1 MYYQHF
7 NLSGPPFQFTPSADV
22 LYPSKSH
29 REALAALEWGLLHE
43 PSGLTLLIGEPGTG
57 KTTLI
62 SSVLARHLEH
72 VRIAYIANP
81 RLSFDEILQIIARQ
95 LGIAFNSPQRLA
107 RLDAVDEFLSHSRNE
122 RVTVI
127 IDESQVLPDRVLE
140 ELRLLS
146 NCTPIRPNSLRFI
159 FVGQPE
165 FLRRLESSNLRQ
177 LNERI
182 GARAMLNALR
192 PNEIQEYIDFRLRA
206 RNGSAQEVF
215 SSSAL
220 KIISDHS
227 GGIPRR
233 INVLCHNAM
242 LLAYTSDSKRVRGQ
256 HAKAAAAEYENLF
269 VTASAPRQADPS
281 VREKP
286 KPRWWAATAVAALGA
301 VVFGISYLWSSSLY
315 SHHDHRGNQGASS
328 AVSDV
333 RRRVAEDPL
342 TRMGSASQPVRRL
355 ATAAAST
362 PSATMLVTEPPV
374 KASQPLSSPR
384 LRQIRVKVGDTVV
397 DIARRYLGSSQK
409 LDQLI
414 AANPQLAN
422 VDRIFPGDVIYL
434 PQSDSSNPSEQ

>member
-57 KTTLI
+57 KTTLV

-107 RLDAVDEFLSHSRNE
+107 RLDALDEFLSHSRNE

-146 NCTPIRPNSLRFI
+146 NYTPIRPNSLRFI

-182 GARAMLNALR
+182 GARAMLSALR
-192 PNEIQEYIDFRLRA
+192 TNEIQEYIDFRLRA

-269 VTASAPRQADPS
+269 VTANAPGQSDPS
-281 VREKP
+281 VQEKP
-286 KPRWWAATAVAALGA
+286 KTRWWSAAAVAALGA
-301 VVFGISYLWSSSLY
+301 VVFGVSYLWSLSFY
-315 SHHDHRGNQGASS
+315 SHHDHRGNVGASS
-328 AVSDV
+328 AVSDL
-333 RRRVAEDPL
+333 RRGVADDPL
-342 TRMGSASQPVRRL
+342 TRMRSASQPARRT
-355 ATAAAST
+355 ATGAAST
-362 PSATMLVTEPPV
+362 PSSTVLVSEPPV
-374 KASQPLSSPR
+374 KASPPSQPR
-384 LRQIRVKVGDTVV
+384 LRQIRVKLGDTVAN
-397 DIARRYLGSSQK
+397 IARRYLGSNQK
-409 LDQLI
+409 LDELI

-434 PQSDSSNPSEQ
+434 PQSDSSDPSEQ

>member
-7 NLSGPPFQFTPSADV
+7 NLSGPPFQFTPSAEV

-62 SSVLARHLEH
+62 SSVLARHLQH

-107 RLDAVDEFLSHSRNE
+107 RLDALDEYLSHSRDE

-146 NCTPIRPNSLRFI
+146 NYTPIRPNSLRFI

-165 FLRRLESSNLRQ
+165 FLQRLESSNLRQ

-192 PNEIQEYIDFRLRA
+192 SNEIHEYIDFRLRA
-206 RNGSAQEVF
+206 QNGSAQEVF

-220 KIISDHS
+220 KTISDHS
-227 GGIPRR
+227 SGIPRR

-269 VTASAPRQADPS
+269 VTASVPRPPDPS

-286 KPRWWAATAVAALGA
+286 RCWSAGALALLGA
-301 VVFGISYLWSSSLY
+301 VVFAITYLWSSNSY
-315 SHHDHRGNQGASS
+315 FHRDRRGGVGEASS
-328 AVSDV
+328 AVANLG
-333 RRRVAEDPL
+333 RRVADDSL
-342 TRMGSASQPVRRL
+342 RRMRSGSQP
-355 ATAAAST
+355 AKESANGTA
-362 PSATMLVTEPPV
+362 SAPTGPVLVSEPPV
-374 KASQPLSSPR
+374 KAAHPSPPR
-384 LRQIRVKVGDTVV
+384 LRQIRVRLGDTVA
-397 DIARRYLGSSQK
+397 DIARRYLGSSEK
-409 LDQLI
+409 LDELI

-434 PQSDSSNPSEQ
+434 PQSDSSASSEQ

>member
-7 NLSGPPFQFTPSADV
+7 NLSGAPFQFTPSADV

-57 KTTLI
+57 KTTLV
-62 SSVLARHLEH
+62 SSVLSRHLEH

-107 RLDAVDEFLSHSRNE
+107 RLDALDEFLSHSRNE

-146 NCTPIRPNSLRFI
+146 NYTPIRPNSLRFI

-220 KIISDHS
+220 KTISDHS

-242 LLAYTSDSKRVRGQ
+242 LLAYTSDSNRVRGQ

-269 VTASAPRQADPS
+269 VTASTPRQSDPS
-281 VREKP
+281 VRETP
-286 KPRWWAATAVAALGA
+286 KTRWWSAAAVAALGA
-301 VVFGISYLWSSSLY
+301 VVFGISYLWSLSLY
-315 SHHDHRGNQGASS
+315 SHHDHRGNVGASS
-328 AVSDV
+328 AVSDLG
-333 RRRVAEDPL
+333 RRLAEGPL
-342 TRMGSASQPVRRL
+342 TRMGSASQPAKRL
-355 ATAAAST
+355 ATGAAST
-362 PSATMLVTEPPV
+362 PGGTALVSEPPA
-374 KASQPLSSPR
+374 KASQPSQPR
-384 LRQIRVKVGDTVV
+384 LRQIRVKLGDTVAN
-397 DIARRYLGSSQK
+397 IARRYLGSSQK
-409 LDQLI
+409 LDELI

-434 PQSDSSNPSEQ
+434 PQSDSSDPSEQ

>member
-7 NLSGPPFQFTPSADV
+7 NLSGPPFQFTPSPDV

-29 REALAALEWGLLHE
+29 REALAALEWGVLHE

-72 VRIAYIANP
+72 VRIVYIANP

-95 LGIAFNSPQRLA
+95 LGIVFNSPQRLA
-107 RLDAVDEFLSHSRNE
+107 RLDALDEFLVSHCRSE

-127 IDESQVLPDRVLE
+127 IDEAQVLPDRVLE

-146 NCTPIRPNSLRFI
+146 NCTPLRPNALRFI
-159 FVGQPE
+159 FVGQTE

-177 LNERI
+177 LNDRI
-182 GARAMLNALR
+182 GARAMLNALG

-206 RNGSAQEVF
+206 CSGSARDVF
-215 SSSAL
+215 TSSAL
-220 KIISDHS
+220 KIVADHS

-242 LLAYTSDSKRVRGQ
+242 LLAYTSESTRVRGQ
-256 HAKAAAAEYENLF
+256 HATAAAAEYEDLF
-269 VTASAPRQADPS
+269 VTATSPRTRNSPA
-281 VREKP
+281 EKP
-286 KPRWWAATAVAALGA
+286 KLQWGSAAVVAALGA
-301 VVFGISYLWSSSLY
+301 VVLGVGFRWSLTAY
-315 SHHDHRGNQGASS
+315 SHRDRKANVGARSPAADLGRPGAKEPPPRMESASNSSGQAGEGAASAPSGTVLISEPSAKGASH
-328 AVSDV
+328 
-333 RRRVAEDPL
+333 
-342 TRMGSASQPVRRL
+342 TSQPH
-355 ATAAAST
+355 
-362 PSATMLVTEPPV
+362 
-374 KASQPLSSPR
+374 
-384 LRQIRVKVGDTVV
+384 LREIRVKVGDTVAE
-397 DIARRYLGSSQK
+397 IAQRYLGSRQK
-409 LDQLI
+409 LGAVI

-434 PQSDSSNPSEQ
+434 PQRDSSDPSEQ

>member
-1 MYYQHF
+1 MYYKHF
-7 NLSGPPFQFTPSADV
+7 NLSGPPFQFTPSAEV

-43 PSGLTLLIGEPGTG
+43 ASGLTLLIGEPGTG

-62 SSVLARHLEH
+62 SSVLARHPDH

-107 RLDAVDEFLSHSRNE
+107 RLDALDEFLSHSRNE

-146 NCTPIRPNSLRFI
+146 NYTPIRPNSLRFI

-165 FLRRLESSNLRQ
+165 FLRRLESSSLRQ

-206 RNGSAQEVF
+206 RNGSAQEAF
-215 SSSAL
+215 SPSAL

-256 HAKAAAAEYENLF
+256 HAKAAAAEYEDLF
-269 VTASAPRQADPS
+269 RTATVPRQPAPS

-286 KPRWWAATAVAALGA
+286 RPRWWTAATLATVGA
-301 VVFGISYLWSSSLY
+301 VVFGISYVWSSNSF
-315 SHHDHRGNQGASS
+315 SHRDRTGKDGASS
-328 AVSDV
+328 AVSNLGQ
-333 RRRVAEDPL
+333 RVADNPL
-342 TRMGSASQPVRRL
+342 TRMVSASQPAKRL
-355 ATAAAST
+355 MTGTASAST
-362 PSATMLVTEPPV
+362 GTTLAPAPPARESHPSP
-374 KASQPLSSPR
+374 PR
-384 LRQIRVKVGDTVV
+384 LRQIRVRLGDTVEN
-397 DIARRYLGSSQK
+397 IARRYLGSSEK
-409 LDQLI
+409 IDELI

-434 PQSDSSNPSEQ
+434 PQSDSSHDSEQ

>member
-7 NLSGPPFQFTPSADV
+7 NLSGPPFQFTPSAEV

-62 SSVLARHLEH
+62 SSVLARQLEH

-81 RLSFDEILQIIARQ
+81 RLSFDEILQIVARQ
-95 LGIAFNSPQRLA
+95 LGIVFNSPQRLA
-107 RLDAVDEFLSHSRNE
+107 RLDALDEYLSHSRNE

-146 NCTPIRPNSLRFI
+146 NYTPIRPNSLRFI

-220 KIISDHS
+220 KTISDHS

-256 HAKAAAAEYENLF
+256 HAKAAAAEYEDLF
-269 VTASAPRQADPS
+269 VTATVPRPPDPS

-286 KPRWWAATAVAALGA
+286 LPRWWSGAAIALLGA
-301 VVFGISYLWSSSLY
+301 VVFGITYLWSSNSY
-315 SHHDHRGNQGASS
+315 SHRDHRGSVGASA
-328 AVSDV
+328 AVENLG
-333 RRRVAEDPL
+333 RRVADDSL
-342 TRMGSASQPVRRL
+342 RRMGSGSQP
-355 ATAAAST
+355 AKQSASGTA
-362 PSATMLVTEPPV
+362 SAPTGPVFVSEPPV
-374 KASQPLSSPR
+374 RASHPSQPR
-384 LRQIRVKVGDTVV
+384 LRQIRVRLGDTVA
-397 DIARRYLGSSQK
+397 DIARRYLGSSEK
-409 LDQLI
+409 LDELI

-434 PQSDSSNPSEQ
+434 PQSDSFAPSEQ

>member
-7 NLSGPPFQFTPSADV
+7 NLSGPPFQFTPSAEV

-62 SSVLARHLEH
+62 SSVLARHLKR

-81 RLSFDEILQIIARQ
+81 QLSFDEILQVIARQ
-95 LGIAFNSPQRLA
+95 LGIVFNSPQRLA
-107 RLDAVDEFLSHSRNE
+107 RLDALDEYLSHSGNE

-146 NCTPIRPNSLRFI
+146 NYTPIRPNSLRFI

-182 GARAMLNALR
+182 GARAMLNALH

-215 SSSAL
+215 FSSAL
-220 KIISDHS
+220 KTIADHS

-256 HAKAAAAEYENLF
+256 HAQAAAAEYEDLF
-269 VTASAPRQADPS
+269 VTATVPRPTDPS
-281 VREKP
+281 VQEKLA
-286 KPRWWAATAVAALGA
+286 PRWWSAAALAVLGV
-301 VVFGISYLWSSSLY
+301 VVFGITYLWSSNSY
-315 SHHDHRGNQGASS
+315 SHRDRTGSVGASS
-328 AVSDV
+328 TLANLG
-333 RRRVAEDPL
+333 RRVADDSL
-342 TRMGSASQPVRRL
+342 ARMGSGSQSAKQSANGPASSPTGPV
-355 ATAAAST
+355 
-362 PSATMLVTEPPV
+362 LVSEPPV
-374 KASQPLSSPR
+374 KAARPSQPH
-384 LRQIRVKVGDTVV
+384 LRQIRVRLGDTVA
-397 DIARRYLGSSQK
+397 DIARRYLGSSEK
-409 LDQLI
+409 LDELI

-434 PQSDSSNPSEQ
+434 PRSDSSTPSEQ

>member
-1 MYYQHF
+1 MYYKHF

-43 PSGLTLLIGEPGTG
+43 ASGLTLLIGEPGTG

-72 VRIAYIANP
+72 VRLAYIANP

-95 LGIAFNSPQRLA
+95 LGIAFSSAQRLA
-107 RLDAVDEFLSHSRNE
+107 RLDALDEFLSRSRNE
-122 RVTVI
+122 RVSVI

-146 NCTPIRPNSLRFI
+146 NHTPIRPNSLRFI

-165 FLRRLESSNLRQ
+165 FLQRLESSNLRQ

-206 RNGSAQEVF
+206 CNGSAHEVF
-215 SSSAL
+215 SLSAL
-220 KIISDHS
+220 KTIADHS
-227 GGIPRR
+227 AGIPRR

-256 HAKAAAAEYENLF
+256 HAKAAAAEYEDLF
-269 VTASAPRQADPS
+269 RTAGVPRQPDPP
-281 VREKP
+281 VREKL
-286 KPRWWAATAVAALGA
+286 KPRWWPTITLASLAA
-301 VVFGISYLWSSSLY
+301 VVFGTSYVWSLNSF
-315 SHHDHRGNQGASS
+315 SHRDRTANAAVSS
-328 AVSDV
+328 AVSNLE
-333 RRRVAEDPL
+333 RRVADNPP
-342 TRMGSASQPVRRL
+342 TRIASQPGKQLVTG
-355 ATAAAST
+355 TASAST
-362 PSATMLVTEPPV
+362 GTALASEPTAKDLHP
-374 KASQPLSSPR
+374 PSPR
-384 LRQIRVKVGDTVV
+384 LREIRVKLGDTVEN
-397 DIARRYLGSSQK
+397 IARRYLGSSDK
-409 LDQLI
+409 IDMLI

-434 PQSDSSNPSEQ
+434 PQPDSSDHSEQ

>member
-7 NLSGPPFQFTPSADV
+7 NLSGPPFQFTPSAEV

-62 SSVLARHLEH
+62 SSVLARHLQH

-107 RLDAVDEFLSHSRNE
+107 RLDALDEYLSHSRDE

-146 NCTPIRPNSLRFI
+146 NHTPIRPNSLRFI

-165 FLRRLESSNLRQ
+165 FLHRLESSNLRQ

-192 PNEIQEYIDFRLRA
+192 SNEIHEYIDFRLRA
-206 RNGSAQEVF
+206 QNGSAQEVF

-220 KIISDHS
+220 KTISDHS
-227 GGIPRR
+227 SGIPRR

-269 VTASAPRQADPS
+269 VTASVPRPPSDPS

-286 KPRWWAATAVAALGA
+286 RWWSAGALAVLGA
-301 VVFGISYLWSSSLY
+301 VVFGITYLWSSNSY
-315 SHHDHRGNQGASS
+315 FHRDRRGGVGEASS
-328 AVSDV
+328 AVANLG
-333 RRRVAEDPL
+333 RRVADDSL
-342 TRMGSASQPVRRL
+342 RRMGSGSQPTKES
-355 ATAAAST
+355 ANGTA
-362 PSATMLVTEPPV
+362 SAPTGPVLVSEPPV
-374 KASQPLSSPR
+374 KAAHPSPPR
-384 LRQIRVKVGDTVV
+384 LRQIRVRLGDTVA
-397 DIARRYLGSSQK
+397 DIARRYLGSSEK
-409 LDQLI
+409 LDELI

-434 PQSDSSNPSEQ
+434 PQSDSSASSEQ

>member
-1 MYYQHF
+1 MYYKHF
-7 NLSGPPFQFTPSADV
+7 NLSGPPFQFTPSAEV

-43 PSGLTLLIGEPGTG
+43 ASGLTLLIGEPGTG

-72 VRIAYIANP
+72 VRLAYIANP

-95 LGIAFNSPQRLA
+95 LGIAFSSPQRLA
-107 RLDAVDEFLSHSRNE
+107 RLDALDEFLSRSRNE
-122 RVTVI
+122 RVSVI

-146 NCTPIRPNSLRFI
+146 NYTPIRPNSLRFI

-165 FLRRLESSNLRQ
+165 FLQRLESSNLRQ

-215 SSSAL
+215 SPSAL
-220 KIISDHS
+220 KIIADHS

-256 HAKAAAAEYENLF
+256 HAKAAAAEYEDLF
-269 VTASAPRQADPS
+269 RTAGVPRQPDPP
-281 VREKP
+281 VREKL
-286 KPRWWAATAVAALGA
+286 KPRGWPTVALASLGA
-301 VVFGISYLWSSSLY
+301 VVFGTSYLWSLNSF
-315 SHHDHRGNQGASS
+315 SHRDRTRNAAESS
-328 AVSDV
+328 AVSNLG
-333 RRRVAEDPL
+333 RRVADNPL
-342 TRMGSASQPVRRL
+342 TRMASQPEKQLV
-355 ATAAAST
+355 TAAASASTST
-362 PSATMLVTEPPV
+362 PLASEPTAKDPH
-374 KASQPLSSPR
+374 PSSPH
-384 LRQIRVKVGDTVV
+384 LREIRVKLGDTVEN
-397 DIARRYLGSSQK
+397 IARRYLGSSEK
-409 LDQLI
+409 LDELI

-434 PQSDSSNPSEQ
+434 PQPDSSEHSEQ

>member
-7 NLSGPPFQFTPSADV
+7 NLSGPPFQFTPTAEA

-95 LGIAFNSPQRLA
+95 LGIVFNSPQRLA
-107 RLDAVDEFLSHSRNE
+107 RLDAIDEYLAHSRNE

-146 NCTPIRPNSLRFI
+146 NYTPIRPNSLRFI

-220 KIISDHS
+220 KTIADHS

-256 HAKAAAAEYENLF
+256 HAQAAAAEYEDLF
-269 VTASAPRQADPS
+269 VTGSVRRPTDPS
-281 VREKP
+281 VQEKLT
-286 KPRWWAATAVAALGA
+286 PRWWSAAALAVLGV
-301 VVFGISYLWSSSLY
+301 VVFGITYLWASNSY
-315 SHHDHRGNQGASS
+315 SHRDRTGSVGASS
-328 AVSDV
+328 ALANLG
-333 RRRVAEDPL
+333 RRVADDPL
-342 TRMGSASQPVRRL
+342 TRMGSGPQSAKQSANGTASSPTGPV
-355 ATAAAST
+355 
-362 PSATMLVTEPPV
+362 LVSEPPV
-374 KASQPLSSPR
+374 KAAHPSQPH
-384 LRQIRVKVGDTVV
+384 LRQIRVRLGDTVA
-397 DIARRYLGSSQK
+397 DIARRYLGTSEK
-409 LDQLI
+409 LDELV

-434 PQSDSSNPSEQ
+434 PQSDSSTPSEQ

>member
-1 MYYQHF
+1 MYYKHF

-62 SSVLARHLEH
+62 SSILARHLER

-95 LGIAFNSPQRLA
+95 LGIAFNSPERLA
-107 RLDAVDEFLSHSRNE
+107 RLDALDDFLSHTRNE
-122 RVTVI
+122 RITVI

-146 NCTPIRPNSLRFI
+146 NYTPLRPNSLRFI
-159 FVGQPE
+159 FVGQTE

-192 PNEIQEYIDFRLRA
+192 PTEIQEYIDFRLRA
-206 RNGSAQEVF
+206 RNGSAQKVF

-220 KIISDHS
+220 KIIADHS

-242 LLAYTSDSKRVRGQ
+242 LLAYTSDSQRVRGQ
-256 HAKAAAAEYENLF
+256 HAGAAAAEYEDLSR
-269 VTASAPRQADPS
+269 TATVPGQPAPSLQGKPS
-281 VREKP
+281 
-286 KPRWWAATAVAALGA
+286 PRWWSAAALATLGVA
-301 VVFGISYLWSSSLY
+301 VFAIGYVWSANSF
-315 SHHDHRGNQGASS
+315 SHRDRRGNEGASS
-328 AVSDV
+328 AVSNLG
-333 RRRVAEDPL
+333 RRVADNQL
-342 TRMGSASQPVRRL
+342 ASMGSASQPAKRL
-355 ATAAAST
+355 VTGTASAST
-362 PSATMLVTEPPV
+362 GTVLVSEPPA
-374 KASQPLSSPR
+374 KDSHSSEPH
-384 LRQIRVKVGDTVV
+384 LRQIRVRLGDTFAN
-397 DIARRYLGSSQK
+397 IARRYLGSSER
-409 LDQLI
+409 LDELI

-434 PQSDSSNPSEQ
+434 PQSDSSDHLEQ

>member
-1 MYYQHF
+1 MYYKHF

-62 SSVLARHLEH
+62 SSILARHLER

-81 RLSFDEILQIIARQ
+81 RLCFDEILQIIARQ
-95 LGIAFNSPQRLA
+95 LGIAFNSPERLA
-107 RLDAVDEFLSHSRNE
+107 RLDALDEFLSHTRNE
-122 RVTVI
+122 RITVI

-146 NCTPIRPNSLRFI
+146 NFTPLRPNSLRFI
-159 FVGQPE
+159 FVGQTE

-192 PNEIQEYIDFRLRA
+192 PTEIQEYIDFRLRA

-220 KIISDHS
+220 KIIADHS

-242 LLAYTSDSKRVRGQ
+242 LLAYTSDNQRVRGQ
-256 HAKAAAAEYENLF
+256 HARAAAAEYEDLF
-269 VTASAPRQADPS
+269 QTATVPGQPALS
-281 VREKP
+281 VQGKP
-286 KPRWWAATAVAALGA
+286 NPRWWSAAALATLGV
-301 VVFGISYLWSSSLY
+301 VVFALSYVWSANSF
-315 SHHDHRGNQGASS
+315 SHRDRRGNEGASS
-328 AVSDV
+328 AVSSLG
-333 RRRVAEDPL
+333 RRVADNPL
-342 TRMGSASQPVRRL
+342 TRMGSASEPAKGLVTG
-355 ATAAAST
+355 TASAST
-362 PSATMLVTEPPV
+362 GTVLVSEPPAKDSHPSAPH
-374 KASQPLSSPR
+374 
-384 LRQIRVKVGDTVV
+384 LRQIRVRLGDTFAN
-397 DIARRYLGSSQK
+397 IARHYLGSSER
-409 LDQLI
+409 LDELI
-414 AANPQLAN
+414 DANPQLAN

-434 PQSDSSNPSEQ
+434 PQSDSSDHSEQ